1 MFSAIW
7 KPPVQLERSFFLK
20 YIYIYIY
27 IFIFLISKD
36 GSRKWPLSTFNKTS
50 TNLSFSFLLCFYMIL
65 KSMPDFC
72 YWIYPVDWLW
82 INSFIFSLFV
92 GFLINIF
99 AYVLHIYSCSVWLGQ
114 KMMLTSGNLEE
125 HFKCASSTN
134 KQRVVDVFSGAAV
147 AYLTANT

>member
-20 YIYIYIY
+20 YIYIY

-65 KSMPDFC
+65 KSMPDFLLLDLSC
-72 YWIYPVDWLW
+72 HVYWLW

-99 AYVLHIYSCSVWLGQ
+99 AYVLHIYSWSVWLGQ
-114 KMMLTSGNLEE
+114 NMMLTSGNLEE

-134 KQRVVDVFSGAAV
+134 KQRVVDVFSCAAV